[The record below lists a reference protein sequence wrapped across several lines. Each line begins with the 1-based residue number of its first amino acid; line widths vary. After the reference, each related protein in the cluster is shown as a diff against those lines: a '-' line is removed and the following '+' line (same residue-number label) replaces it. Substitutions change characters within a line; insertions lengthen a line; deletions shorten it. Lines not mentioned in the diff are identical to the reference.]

1 MESTEKKPLGKKVVL
16 GILLLGMVGA
26 GLTWITYT
34 GQSPS
39 TENAWFVS
47 ERTVIAIFSAR
58 AARNIREGTKA
69 IVTLDSRADKG
80 WLGTVNALKTRD
92 TQTEAV
98 IILKEAPQ
106 NAPPQTRCDVTVD
119 TSVNSGQ
126 LSAD

>member
-1 MESTEKKPLGKKVVL
+1 MESTEKKPLGKNVVL

-26 GLTWITYT
+26 GLTWIKYT

-47 ERTVIAIFSAR
+47 DRTVIAIFSAR

-69 IVTLDSRADKG
+69 IVTLGGRPEKG
-80 WLGTVNALKTRD
+80 WPGTVNALKTQD
-92 TQTEAV
+92 AQTEAV

-119 TSVNSGQ
+119 TSVNSEQ
-126 LSAD
+126 LRSD

>member
-1 MESTEKKPLGKKVVL
+1 MESTEKKPLGKNVVL

-26 GLTWITYT
+26 ALTWITYT

-39 TENAWFVS
+39 TKNARFVS

-69 IVTLDSRADKG
+69 IVTLGRGEKG
-80 WLGTVNALKTRD
+80 WPGTVNALQTQD
-92 TQTEAV
+92 AQTEAV
-98 IILKEAPQ
+98 IVLKEAPQ
-106 NAPPQTRCDVTVD
+106 NAHPDTRCDVTVD

-126 LSAD
+126 LRAD